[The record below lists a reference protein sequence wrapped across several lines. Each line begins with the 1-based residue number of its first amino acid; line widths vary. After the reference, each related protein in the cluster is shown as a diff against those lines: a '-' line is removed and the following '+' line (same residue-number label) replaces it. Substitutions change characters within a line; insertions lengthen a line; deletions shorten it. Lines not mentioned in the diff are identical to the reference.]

1 MDSCKVLGMMLGFV
15 AVLCVA
21 SPTLADPVWAD
32 DFEDG
37 VIDSSLWVVGGS
49 KRGGFEPGAGD
60 WQWSHDEIV
69 ASDGYLRTR
78 VWGPESGITYGAEGW
93 VRTTYNYND
102 GSDYIINFRWE
113 TDVNAYH
120 VDMYAIQITDG
131 FIPGGT
137 SMFWF
142 GSGSGGIDGATW
154 KNLYFQ
160 RDQPDMVP
168 TEWSICIDGT
178 NNTAT
183 LFEGPDCTGPVS
195 EEGEKT
201 LPSDQ
206 PWYLRFIH
214 TDATSSGYP
223 AGDNLLNLYDF
234 SSVPGSAQTI
244 IYVDADATETPHDGS
259 SWCHAYLTLYEAL
272 NLPPSP
278 GTTIRVANGTYLPD
292 PTGLEDPREA
302 TFQLINGVT
311 IEGGYAGCGAP
322 DPDERNIPV
331 HETALS
337 GDIGT
342 TGDDSDNSYNVV
354 VGSNTNETAV
364 LDGVT
369 ITAGNADGEPIGEG
383 GENNRHGNGSG
394 VHNSNGN
401 PTVINCTFSANY
413 ATIGGGMFNWN
424 SNPMVTNC
432 TFSGNSAKDA
442 GGMCNRDSSSPTVEN
457 CIFIENTASFSYN
470 PCGGAMA
477 NWTDSN
483 PTITNCAFI
492 GNTAT
497 NATTQAYGGAMH
509 IGRESSPVVT
519 NCTFTGNMADDWGGG
534 IRNEFS
540 SSNLTVTNCIFWENT
555 DGGGMDES
563 AQIHDDSGCT
573 SVVTYSCIQGC
584 TAFCSNPDDHNIGD
598 DPLFVTGPGGDFY
611 LSQIAA
617 SQAADSPCVGAG
629 SDTAVNLGLCK
640 RTTRT
645 DEVPDTDIV
654 DMGYHYPVDCNN
666 NGIPDEC
673 DIAAGTSQD
682 CQSNGIPDECELV
695 DNDCNTNTVP
705 DDCDIATGTSA
716 DCNSNGVPDEC
727 DPDCNTNG
735 VPDECDIA
743 AGTSEDCQPNG
754 VPDECDI
761 AGGTSQDCQSNG
773 VPDEC
778 DVVLG

>member
-21 SPTLADPVWAD
+21 SPTLADPVWGD

-37 VIDSSLWVVGGS
+37 VIDPALWEWGGMH
-49 KRGGFEPGAGD
+49 RGFSGGG

-69 ASDGYLRTR
+69 ASDGYLSTR
-78 VWGPESGITYGAEGW
+78 VWGPTSGISYGAEAW
-93 VRTTYNYND
+93 VKTTYDYND
-102 GSDYIINFRWE
+102 GLDYTINFEWE
-113 TDVNAYH
+113 ADVSAYH

-131 FIPGGT
+131 TIPAGT
-137 SMFWF
+137 NIFWF
-142 GSGSGGIDGATW
+142 GDGNGGNDGEGW
-154 KNLYFQ
+154 KNLYFHSQ
-160 RDQPDMVP
+160 QPDMVP
-168 TEWSICIDGT
+168 EVWSVYIDGT

-183 LFEGPDCTGPVS
+183 LFQRPDCTGPVS
-195 EEGEKT
+195 GEGVKA
-201 LPSDQ
+201 LSSDQ
-206 PWYLRFIH
+206 PWHLRFIH
-214 TDATSSGYP
+214 SDATSAGFP
-223 AGDNLLNLYDF
+223 GGDNLLNLYDF
-234 SSVPGSAQTI
+234 SSVPGHAQTI

-272 NLPPSP
+272 DLPPSP

-292 PTGLEDPREA
+292 PTGLGDPREA
-302 TFQLINGVT
+302 TFQLINGVG
-311 IEGGYAGCGAP
+311 IKGGYAGCGAP
-322 DPDERNIPV
+322 DPDERNILV
-331 HETALS
+331 HETILS

-354 VGSNTNETAV
+354 VSSNTDETAI
-364 LDGVT
+364 LDGFT
-369 ITAGNADGEPIGEG
+369 ITAGNADGEPGTG
-383 GENNRHGNGSG
+383 GVWYRQGRGGG
-394 VHNSNGN
+394 VYNSNGN
-401 PTVINCTFSANY
+401 PTVLNCTFSANY
-413 ATIGGGMFNWN
+413 ATIGGGMFNGN
-424 SNPMVTNC
+424 GNPMVIDC

-442 GGMCNRDSSSPTVEN
+442 GGMWNQDGSSPTVTN
-457 CIFIENTASFSYN
+457 CTFIGNTASFSYN
-470 PCGGAMA
+470 PAGGAML
-477 NWTDSN
+477 NGSNSN

-497 NATTQAYGGAMH
+497 NGTTWSYGGA
-509 IGRESSPVVT
+509 IWNGSGSSPIIAH
-519 NCTFTGNMADDWGGG
+519 CTFIGNAADDYGGG
-534 IRNEFS
+534 IHNDNNPPS
-540 SSNLTVTNCIFWENT
+540 TNLTVTNCVFWGNT

-617 SQAADSPCVGAG
+617 GQGADSPCVDTG
-629 SDTAVNLGLCK
+629 SDTAVNLGLGLCG